1 MKRTHRK
8 INSKRIIDL
17 NVRVKTVRLLEA
29 NIGVY
34 LRDLVLC
41 NDVLDTTPEAQVT
54 KVKNG

>member
-1 MKRTHRK
+1 MKRTHTK

-17 NVRVKTVRLLEA
+17 NVRVKAVRLLEA